1 MTRTLRKFTKE
12 EEKLIKEASEAVN
25 KNPELKP
32 LIAFLHG
39 QAELL
44 NSRFIKIEEKQ
55 TEFETTFKNIM
66 KRLLDLEG
74 RRDQA
79 KKG

>member
-1 MTRTLRKFTKE
+1 MSALRKFTKE
-12 EEKLIKEASEAVN
+12 EERLIKEASEAVN

-32 LIAFLHG
+32 LIAFLGG

-44 NSRFIKIEEKQ
+44 NGRFIKIEEKQ
-55 TEFETTFKNIM
+55 TEFETTFRNIM

-74 RRDQA
+74 
-79 KKG
+79 K